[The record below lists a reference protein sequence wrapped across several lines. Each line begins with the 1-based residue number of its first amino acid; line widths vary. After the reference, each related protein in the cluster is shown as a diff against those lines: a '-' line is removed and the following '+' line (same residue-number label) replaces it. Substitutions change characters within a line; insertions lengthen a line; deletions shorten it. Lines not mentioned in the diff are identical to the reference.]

1 MKDNYYPNQYY
12 TSEQDHPNYRN
23 PDRSKGTPRSC
34 FGISENTNQIFE
46 IYEPPTLLQQN
57 TKRYC
62 KTPFFNSIRYIP
74 IQKRNG
80 EFLLTDPDFDNSGG
94 LVQMCSIGLGSSYPS
109 LVTNSGVTRKVDV
122 ELGLERL
129 EVNFNSLAR
138 LPMLRNNN
146 RLTKELKAKVVD
158 AVLHS
163 VLIFA
168 EGARFAP
175 ISDYVT
181 ERLRHGRWELF
192 NLKREHESYV
202 NFWSKLSKIL
212 VADREGLSS
221 IEEIEA
227 KIPDGVKFGECK
239 FLLNDKAV
247 DTVEDVKKI
256 VRLLSKQSVAKSIGK
271 LAALKSRSKS
281 K

>member
-1 MKDNYYPNQYY
+1 MFSFQIKKFPAPVPQSFSDIVGYGSKSRPFGEDKNRMKDRIDNLSFQF
-12 TSEQDHPNYRN
+12 
-23 PDRSKGTPRSC
+23 
-34 FGISENTNQIFE
+34 FGEWVVHKFRKSDLYFQKF
-46 IYEPPTLLQQN
+46 QN
-57 TKRYC
+57 
-62 KTPFFNSIRYIP
+62 
-74 IQKRNG
+74 RNG

-146 RLTKELKAKVVD
+146 RLTKELKAKVADV
-158 AVLHS
+158 VLHS

-202 NFWSKLSKIL
+202 NFWFKLSKIL